1 MEVAIEKCCD
11 LKNLDDNWA
20 EIIHV
25 ADTYALGQPKKCLKL
40 ITNKIFQQN
49 PNVSMKAITL
59 LDSCIKNAGN
69 AFVREMS
76 SKEFIQ
82 NFKKGYPKLQ
92 TKPRMRL
99 IDLSKGWWKD
109 YSSNP
114 EISLLTGLYPWIQM
128 EYPTHVLEYEASQ
141 NIESKMKNR
150 EKIRNLQAQEEED
163 LAKAIALSLSENE
176 AKGAQSRNQPLAQQ
190 VQKPQASSSAYPSLQ
205 STGNA
210 SSTTPIPNGNLNYG
224 TARAQFDFEAAE
236 DNEISFKEGDIITL
250 VDISD
255 QNWWKGR
262 IRGTEG
268 LFPAQFVIRESADT
282 GKETKV
288 PGAKKTDSSSSQKE
302 AVKIDPELVEN
313 CLEMLGDADTTGV
326 SRPDPEDLPVMEAKC
341 KAMEP
346 LIEAELESVYG
357 RISEVDLL
365 KQKLSEALAQYH
377 ELASGRG
384 YATMPQQSQYA
395 YLKPGIMPPTV
406 YPPAMVYQ
414 PQPPPPP
421 PPTQQPPTTAM
432 YQPSPVPQSMMAS
445 GGMAQSSNGTSGIP
459 SAQSAVYAYPPV
471 QPVYPFPY
479 DPNLPWQQQPPP
491 GVPPMQTPL
500 QQPPTAYG
508 HPTYQ
513 QHAYSG
519 TYHGH
524 SQSNSSNPPPTESYN
539 VS

>member
-40 ITNKIFQQN
+40 ITGKIFQQN

-69 AFVREMS
+69 SFVREMS

-114 EISLLTGLYPWIQM
+114 EMSLLAGLYPWIQM
-128 EYPTHVLEYEASQ
+128 EHPTHVHEYEASMNIQ
-141 NIESKMKNR
+141 NKMKNR

-176 AKGAQSRNQPLAQQ
+176 ANAAQSKNQPLSQQ
-190 VQKPQASSSAYPSLQ
+190 IQKPQASSSVYPSLQ
-205 STGNA
+205 SMGNT

-250 VDISD
+250 IDISD

-268 LFPAQFVIRESADT
+268 LFPAQFVIRESADAGT
-282 GKETKV
+282 DNKA
-288 PGAKKTDSSSSQKE
+288 PGATKSDSSSSQKE

-326 SRPDPEDLPVMEAKC
+326 SRPDPEDLPLMEAKC

-384 YATMPQQSQYA
+384 YATMPQQSQYG

-414 PQPPPPP
+414 PQPPQP
-421 PPTQQPPTTAM
+421 QQTPTTGM

-445 GGMAQSSNGTSGIP
+445 GGMAQPSNGTSGVPPVQPVVYGYP
-459 SAQSAVYAYPPV
+459 SV

-479 DPNLPWQQQPPP
+479 DPNLPWQQQPAP
-491 GVPPMQTPL
+491 GVSAMQTPL
-500 QQPPTAYG
+500 QQPPPAYG
-508 HPTYQ
+508 HSSNGE
-513 QHAYSG
+513 HRFSEDDESK
-519 TYHGH
+519 H
-524 SQSNSSNPPPTESYN
+524 SQSNSTNQPPTESYN